1 MTDAHIRAR
10 CLFAAGLTLMALATL
25 AHAAWWW
32 SVTR

>member
-10 CLFAAGLTLMALATL
+10 CLFAAGCTLMAHATF
-25 AHAAWWW
+25 APAAWWW